1 MGSLT
6 TADLPV
12 KTREVQNHHS
22 DSTIWNDFPFRND
35 DIIITTYA
43 KSGTTWMQQIVG
55 QLTQGASPTLSV
67 GELSPWVDLRVVP
80 RNEML
85 QMLESQQHRRFIKT
99 HLPVDGLTWSPDVKY
114 LYVARDAR
122 DMIWSLHHHFTV
134 ATPVFWNI
142 INETPGLVGPPMAH
156 PPKDPRDLFLDL
168 LEDDTRTT
176 IPWPYWSHTR
186 SWWAVRNQPN
196 VLFVHFA
203 DLKKDLEG
211 EMRRIAKFLDIS
223 NLSDDEWKAAVE
235 HSTFA
240 WMKEHAEL
248 PSPGLVDQVFDGG
261 AQSFINKGSN
271 NRWADVL
278 SEEDN
283 KRYLE
288 KAKEELGEECANWL
302 VNGGHLA

>member
-6 TADLPV
+6 KADLPV

-22 DSTIWNDFPFRND
+22 DSTIWNDFPFRKD

-55 QLTQGASPTLSV
+55 QLTQGASPTLHI
-67 GELSPWVDLRVVP
+67 GQLSPWVDLRVVP
-80 RNEML
+80 KNDML
-85 QMLESQQHRRFIKT
+85 QMLEAQQHRRFMKT

-114 LYVARDAR
+114 VHVARDAR
-122 DMIWSLHHHFTV
+122 DMVWSLHHHFTV
-134 ATPVFWNI
+134 ATPVFWNM
-142 INETPGLVGPPMAH
+142 INETPGLVGPPMGH

-168 LEDDTRTT
+168 LEDDTRTA

-203 DLKKDLEG
+203 DLKKDLDG
-211 EMRRIAKFLDIS
+211 EMRRIAKFLDITD
-223 NLSDDEWKAAVE
+223 LTDDQWKAAVE

-248 PSPGLVDQVFDGG
+248 ASPEVADQVFDGG
-261 AQSFINKGSN
+261 AKSFINKGSN
-271 NRWADVL
+271 NRWADVF

-288 KAKEELGEECANWL
+288 KAKKELGEECANWL
-302 VNGGHLA
+302 VNGRLA